1 MSVVT
6 TRIVFVRHADSVRPR
21 LGEPDY
27 DQRPLS
33 PAGLQQAEELV
44 ERLVAYAPAVVLSSP
59 QLRAVQ
65 TVTPAAK
72 ALGLEVITWPE
83 LREWESGLVPSD
95 DWETLYTYSWAN
107 PSTAHG
113 TGESLDQL
121 TVRAGKALA
130 RMAQEYPDATVV
142 VGSHGTIL
150 SRALIAA
157 GHHADWDFCRTMP
170 MPAIYEV
177 TSSRAA
183 DA

>member
-1 MSVVT
+1 MSGVT

-21 LGEPDY
+21 FGEPDH

-33 PAGLQQAEELV
+33 PAGLRQAEELV
-44 ERLVAYAPAVVLSSP
+44 ERLVACAPDAVLSSP

-65 TVTPAAK
+65 TVTPAADV
-72 ALGLEVITWPE
+72 LGLEVITWPE
-83 LREWESGLVPSD
+83 LREWESGLLPSA
-95 DWETLYTYSWAN
+95 DWETHYTYNWAH

-113 TGESLDQL
+113 DGESLDAL
-121 TVRAGKALA
+121 TVRVGTALA
-130 RMAQEYPDATVV
+130 RMAAEYRDATVL

-177 TSSRAA
+177 AL
-183 DA
+183 